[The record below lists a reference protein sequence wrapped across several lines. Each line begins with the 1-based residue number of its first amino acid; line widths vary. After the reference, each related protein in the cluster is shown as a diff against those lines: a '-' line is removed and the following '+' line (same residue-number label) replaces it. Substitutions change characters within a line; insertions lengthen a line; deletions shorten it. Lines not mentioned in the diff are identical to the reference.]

1 MSQTEKLLRELIA
14 LPSVNPAFLPEK
26 HPRAGEQR
34 VGEFLAATAASA
46 GLDVEFQHVADGRS
60 NLLARLTPPNKA
72 PLRVLLA
79 PHTDTVNAL
88 DSQFTPKKKNGKI
101 FGRGACDAKGA
112 IAPMLGALCHLARN
126 GPRPEQTEII
136 FVGLVDEENAQ
147 AGARALVSSKLRAD
161 LAIVGEPTELRVV
174 TAHKGTLWLRMETH
188 GKAAHGSRPELGA
201 NAVHE
206 MARIVDLLETDYAK
220 KLRRRRHPVLGIPTI
235 NVGTISG
242 GTQANIVPDYCSILV
257 DRRTLPGEK
266 DSGITRE
273 MQSMLRAK
281 GLKAS
286 FHSLRGSPWLPLE
299 TDEKLPLVARFF
311 KTVGQTKPAGVN
323 FFSDAS
329 VLSQGGIPSVLFG
342 PGDIAYAHTT
352 DEWVDT
358 KSLDRAE
365 AMLRQFLLSLP

>member
-1 MSQTEKLLRELIA
+1 M
-14 LPSVNPAFLPEK
+14 
-26 HPRAGEQR
+26 
-34 VGEFLAATAASA
+34 
-46 GLDVEFQHVADGRS
+46 
-60 NLLARLTPPNKA
+60 
-72 PLRVLLA
+72 
-79 PHTDTVNAL
+79 DTVNAL
-88 DSQFTPKKKNGKI
+88 DSQFTPQKRNGKI

-147 AGARALVSSKLRAD
+147 AGSRALVRTKLRAD

-174 TAHKGTLWLRMETH
+174 TAHKGTFWLKMETH
-188 GKAAHGSRPELGA
+188 GQAAHGSRPELGV

-206 MARIVDLLETDYAK
+206 MARIVHLLETDYAK
-220 KLRRRRHPVLGIPTI
+220 QLRRQRHPVLGIPTI
-235 NVGTISG
+235 NVGSISG
-242 GTQANIVPDYCSILV
+242 GTQANIVPDYCSIMV

-266 DSGITRE
+266 DHRIRAGI
-273 MQSMLRAK
+273 QSLLRAK
-281 GLKAS
+281 GLKANI
-286 FHSLRGSPWLPLE
+286 HPLREDPWLPLD
-299 TDEKLPLVARFF
+299 TNVKLPLVAQFF
-311 KTVGQTKPAGVN
+311 KIARQTKPAGVN